1 MIIPSDAVHRPTARS
16 HRPRRARPRDEHHDD
31 RSRRPSPSDSPSR
44 SFVALSRPLPPR
56 ARPPTVG
63 ARASTKS
70 RDGDTSTGH
79 DSSLSSIIIH
89 QPSSIPPLS
98 VDCIKI
104 TGRDPSRCPDRLA
117 SRVMSSSDRLDST
130 RLDSIDSTRS
140 IDGRPRSTRGRT
152 RRLHAVVRARGPGR
166 ESEAL
171 GARVRRVGRPS
182 RRVGRRS
189 SRRRVVASSRR
200 RVVASSTSP
209 VRSFARSRAGG
220 TGRDGTGRDWRMT
233 MDRATTSMR
242 ATSSTSATSGWRRRG
257 GEEGGNGRGRDAR
270 RRGPRPRGRAMGARR
285 KVRRSK
291 DGGETRTRAP
301 GGEEARR
308 EGGARRGD
316 DARGRESE
324 RDASG

>member
-1 MIIPSDAVHRPTARS
+1 MTTVRVVP
-16 HRPRRARPRDEHHDD
+16 RPRIR
-31 RSRRPSPSDSPSR
+31 
-44 SFVALSRPLPPR
+44 PR
-56 ARPPTVG
+56 ARSSRSPVPSPARARATVG
-63 ARASTKS
+63 APASTKS

-79 DSSLSSIIIH
+79 DSSLSSVIH
-89 QPSSIPPLS
+89 RPSSIRPPSTMSSDGLHQS
-98 VDCIKI
+98 PVVTRHAVPIAH
-104 TGRDPSRCPDRLA
+104 A
-117 SRVMSSSDRLDST
+117 SHVMSSSSDRLD
-130 RLDSIDSTRS
+130 
-140 IDGRPRSTRGRT
+140 RSTRPIDRRT
-152 RRLHAVVRARGPGR
+152 FPDRLSDDSSTPSTVPRGWGDRARRSVRAFVA
-166 ESEAL
+166 SV
-171 GARVRRVGRPS
+171 VRRVGRS
-182 RRVGRRS
+182 SRRS
-189 SRRRVVASSRR
+189 SCRRVVASSPDS
-200 RVVASSTSP
+200 SSTSP
-209 VRSFARSRAGG
+209 VRSSARR
-220 TGRDGTGRDWRMT
+220 RDGTGRDWRMT

-257 GEEGGNGRGRDAR
+257 GEGGGNGRGRDAH